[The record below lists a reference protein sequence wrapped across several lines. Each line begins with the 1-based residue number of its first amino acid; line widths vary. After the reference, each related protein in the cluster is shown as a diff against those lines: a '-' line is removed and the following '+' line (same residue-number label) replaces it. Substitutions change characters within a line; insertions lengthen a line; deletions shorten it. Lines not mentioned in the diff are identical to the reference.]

1 MLKYIKLMTVAFM
14 AVIVLA
20 ACGNEEETASDA
32 NENSTSN
39 DTLKVV
45 TTFTLLEDIV
55 NQIGGDSVET
65 FNLVPTGTDPHE
77 YEPLPEDMRETE
89 DADVLFFN
97 GFNLEGGDNGWFA
110 KLIGATDQD
119 DKNIYEVADGVDPM
133 YLSSEDGDE
142 EEINPHSF
150 LDPNVGMIMAENVK
164 DALIE
169 ASPENKDLIEKN
181 AEKYHATLVEMDEQY
196 KTRIEDVPEEDRILV
211 TSERA
216 YQYIAAR
223 YGLKEGFIWEIDTE
237 ENGTPEQITGLVNF
251 VKDEGPPVL
260 FVESNVDTRPMETVS
275 SESGVDIF
283 EGKLYSDEIGVKG
296 EEDTYVK
303 FLQYNI
309 DKIHE
314 GLKGE

>member
-1 MLKYIKLMTVAFM
+1 MLKFIKLMTVTFM

-20 ACGNEEETASDA
+20 ACGGEEGTTNDA
-32 NENSTSN
+32 NEDSTSN
-39 DTLKVV
+39 ETLKVV

-55 NQIGGDSVET
+55 NQIGGNTVET
-65 FNLVPTGTDPHE
+65 FNLVPIGTDPHE
-77 YEPLPEDMRETE
+77 YEPLPEDMGETE

-97 GFNLEGGDNGWFA
+97 GLNLEGGDSGWFS
-110 KLIGATDQD
+110 KLIDATDQD
-119 DKNIYEVADGVDPM
+119 EANVYEVADGVDPM

-142 EEINPHSF
+142 KEVNPHSF
-150 LDPNVGMIMAENVK
+150 LDPNVGMVMAENVK

-169 ASPENKDLIEKN
+169 ASPENKEEIEKN
-181 AEKYHATLVEMDEQY
+181 AEEYHATLVEMDEQY
-196 KTRIEDVPEEDRILV
+196 KSRIEDVPEEDRILV

-216 YQYIAAR
+216 YQYMADR
-223 YGLKEGFIWEIDTE
+223 YGLEEGFIWEIDTE

-251 VKDEGPPVL
+251 VKDEEPPVL

-283 EGKLYSDEIGVKG
+283 EDKLYSDEIGVKG

-309 DKIHE
+309 DKIHD

>member
-1 MLKYIKLMTVAFM
+1 MRNFIKLMTVSFM

-20 ACGNEEETASDA
+20 ACSGGDAESNEEDTTSD
-32 NENSTSN
+32 
-39 DTLKVV
+39 DTIKVV

-55 NQIGGDSVET
+55 KQIGGDTVET
-65 FNLVPTGTDPHE
+65 FNLVPIGTDPHE
-77 YEPLPEDMRETE
+77 YEPLPEDMAKTE

-97 GFNLEGGDNGWFA
+97 GLNLEGGDSGWFS
-110 KLIGATDQD
+110 KLIQATDQD
-119 DKNIYEVADGVDPM
+119 EENVYEVGDGVDPK
-133 YLSSEDGDE
+133 YLSSEDGNE

-169 ASPENKDLIEKN
+169 ASPENKEVIEEN
-181 AEKYHATLVEMDEQY
+181 AVEYHATLVEMDKQY
-196 KTRIEDVPEEDRILV
+196 ETRIEDVPEEDRILV

-216 YQYIAAR
+216 YQYMADR

-237 ENGTPEQITGLVNF
+237 ENGTPDQITTLVNF
-251 VKDEGPPVL
+251 AKEEEPPVL

-275 SESGVDIF
+275 SESGVPIF
-283 EGKLYSDEIGVKG
+283 EDMLYSDEIGVKG
-296 EEDTYVK
+296 EEDTYIK

-309 DKIHE
+309 DKIHD
-314 GLKGE
+314 GLKSE